1 MILSYIL
8 INPELKITLC
18 LTLVLL
24 LKFTRKDLLRSLK
37 MRSFPRRKSIILA
50 NYLNCLIELVS
61 LESKNLSCSWEYSK
75 SIPLPQLCLNEEVLK
90 NQAEYFLLFVC
101 IIAAFVLWIFSW
113 FLCAIPIMKEFQS
126 CREKAYIHIVFVAKL
141 VGI

>member
-90 NQAEYFLLFVC
+90 NQVEYFLLFVLYYSSIC
-101 IIAAFVLWIFSW
+101 IMNLLVIFMRHPNYERIS
-113 FLCAIPIMKEFQS
+113 IMQ
-126 CREKAYIHIVFVAKL
+126 RESIYTYCICS
-141 VGI
+141 